1 MLKIRLR
8 RMGAIRQPHYRIVVA
23 DARAPRDGAFIDMLG
38 HYNPLTDP
46 ATIQVDVTKYEDW
59 KKKGAQPTNA
69 VASLVKLYKRAQAKS
84 ESATTATAAP
94 STQTRT
100 ASGKRSARAT
110 AAAPVAEAAAEDAT
124 VEETSA
130 SVLPGKVV
138 IADVNFKGDEY
149 VEIRNDNDLPV
160 DLGGWVLRDKN
171 DAGQSFTFPEGSEL
185 KAGGTFQVFSAPG
198 HEQSFDSKR
207 AIWNDAGDV
216 AELLSSD
223 GKVVSTFAYGS
234 YAEDASKSETAEAVA
249 TTDETPS

>member
-84 ESATTATAAP
+84 ESAAAP

-110 AAAPVAEAAAEDAT
+110 AAPVAEAAAEDAAVEDAAAPT
-124 VEETSA
+124 EEAAPVEETA
-130 SVLPGKVV
+130 
-138 IADVNFKGDEY
+138 A
-149 VEIRNDNDLPV
+149 
-160 DLGGWVLRDKN
+160 
-171 DAGQSFTFPEGSEL
+171 AT
-185 KAGGTFQVFSAPG
+185 
-198 HEQSFDSKR
+198 
-207 AIWNDAGDV
+207 
-216 AELLSSD
+216 
-223 GKVVSTFAYGS
+223 
-234 YAEDASKSETAEAVA
+234 EDVA
-249 TTDETPS
+249 TTEETPAATEDTEETPS

>member
-84 ESATTATAAP
+84 ESPATTAAP

-110 AAAPVAEAAAEDAT
+110 AAPVAEAV
-124 VEETSA
+124 VEEA
-130 SVLPGKVV
+130 APVEEAAADIVPGKIV
-138 IADVNFKGDEY
+138 IADVSYKGDEY
-149 VEIRNDNDLPV
+149 VEIRNDNDLPI
-160 DLGGWVLRDKN
+160 DLAGWVLRDKN
-171 DAGQSFTFPEGSEL
+171 DADQSFTFPEGSEL
-185 KAGGTFQVFSAPG
+185 KAGGTFQVFTAPG
-198 HEQSFDSKR
+198 HNQSFDSKR
-207 AIWNDAGDV
+207 PIWNDAGDV
-216 AELLSSD
+216 AELLNAD
-223 GKVVSTFAYGS
+223 GKVISTFAYGS
-234 YAEDASKSETAEAVA
+234 YAEDASKSETAEDVA
-249 TTDETPS
+249 TTEETPS

>member
-59 KKKGAQPTNA
+59 KKKGAQPTDA

-124 VEETSA
+124 VEDTAAATEEA
-130 SVLPGKVV
+130 
-138 IADVNFKGDEY
+138 
-149 VEIRNDNDLPV
+149 
-160 DLGGWVLRDKN
+160 
-171 DAGQSFTFPEGSEL
+171 
-185 KAGGTFQVFSAPG
+185 AP
-198 HEQSFDSKR
+198 
-207 AIWNDAGDV
+207 
-216 AELLSSD
+216 AE
-223 GKVVSTFAYGS
+223 
-234 YAEDASKSETAEAVA
+234 ETAAATEDVA
-249 TTDETPS
+249 TTEETPAATEDTEETPS